1 LLLLILFGFLTLE
14 QPREAAGNGKL
25 KDHQKLGARTAR
37 DYSTTFGAGCKG
49 CSHSSLP
56 ISVTT
61 RDSGM
66 EEDSARVE
74 RTLAKF
80 GLGHS

>member
-49 CSHSSLP
+49 CSHISLL
-56 ISVTT
+56 ILLSHEA
-61 RDSGM
+61 
-66 EEDSARVE
+66 EEWKKIRRGWKE
-74 RTLAKF
+74 L
-80 GLGHS
+80 